1 MTFNGNETMLIV
13 QIWIMLQGLKYMSM
27 LYFFSRAD
35 ININADINNNEFK
48 NEFMIS
54 NVYYNVDGFCS

>member
-1 MTFNGNETMLIV
+1 MTFNSNETMLIV